1 MKGSLQ
7 RDFYA
12 VHGCPAGRHDFPWER
27 TAITYWDSGM
37 LKLDPQDNTWKLA
50 THTFR
55 GYPAGI
61 RRAII
66 VLKGKDEP
74 WWAGHYGAKFA
85 APELHF
91 GPCRW
96 PAQAAAA
103 AAAAEEGSTSA

>member
-1 MKGSLQ
+1 MQ
-7 RDFYA
+7 RDFYT
-12 VHGCPAGRHDFPWER
+12 VQGCPAGRHDFPWER
-27 TAITYWDSGM
+27 TAITHWDSGM
-37 LKLDPQDNTWKLA
+37 LRLDPQDNNWKLA

-103 AAAAEEGSTSA
+103 AAEEGSTSA

>member
-1 MKGSLQ
+1 
-7 RDFYA
+7 
-12 VHGCPAGRHDFPWER
+12 
-27 TAITYWDSGM
+27 M
-37 LKLDPQDNTWKLA
+37 LKLDPQDNNWKLA

-55 GYPAGI
+55 GYPASI

-103 AAAAEEGSTSA
+103 AAEEGSTSA